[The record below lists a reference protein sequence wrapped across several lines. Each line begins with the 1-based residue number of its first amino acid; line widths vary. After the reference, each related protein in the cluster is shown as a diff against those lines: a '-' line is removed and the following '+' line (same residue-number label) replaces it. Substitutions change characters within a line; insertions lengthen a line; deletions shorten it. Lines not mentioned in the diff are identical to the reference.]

1 MGSRWLRWQTRAQSQ
16 EVLGERLHLLL
27 QRLQVLAADLR
38 LEVELLEVVA
48 GLDGVRGVWVGRL
61 RRDRPGVGG
70 VRPRGRRLGSR
81 VGDWAG
87 WPRWWQRTRP
97 LILVARGGLRG
108 ELGLDLFAQCQ
119 FHHPSS
125 LLLSLWPRSRS
136 YSLYWRSVSIRLL
149 CAGPK

>member
-1 MGSRWLRWQTRAQSQ
+1 M
-16 EVLGERLHLLL
+16 LGERLHLLL

-81 VGDWAG
+81 VGDWGG

-108 ELGLDLFAQCQ
+108 ELGLDLFLDNVI
-119 FHHPSS
+119 FVIHHHCC
-125 LLLSLWPRSRS
+125 
-136 YSLYWRSVSIRLL
+136 YLYGPVQDHIPFIGGAFQYDF
-149 CAGPK
+149 CALVQNRFCEDAIQKVW